1 MACKRVEGSPLL
13 PYNDN
18 VNDNIRNNDNSSKN
32 VIFPSGLQKGQGFPF
47 FTFSGDCSQLPWLL
61 WVLFRQGAIT
71 LWNFK
76 VFSKLWK
83 YAEFT
88 LSEYCSKYLGIPR
101 KRTAWEY
108 LQVRLSM
115 FRTPWR
121 FISSASNISNQPGT
135 SNKFLCPHT
144 FFKYQCWS
152 MPLIKYKRRSIQ
164 TGTLS
169 IIMGIS
175 LIKYNKKLIQPLTR
189 YFISSYWVY
198 HWSNINENH
207 SNHQVLYLPH
217 QQW

>member
-1 MACKRVEGSPLL
+1 MARKRVRGSPFL
-13 PYNDN
+13 PSLEI
-18 VNDNIRNNDNSSKN
+18 VRS
-32 VIFPSGLQKGQGFPF
+32 FPGSCGPCSGKH
-47 FTFSGDCSQLPWLL
+47 T
-61 WVLFRQGAIT
+61 IT

-76 VFSKLWK
+76 VFLKLWK
-83 YAEFT
+83 YAKFT

-135 SNKFLCPHT
+135 PNKFLCPHT

-164 TGTLS
+164 PGTLS
-169 IIMGIS
+169 
-175 LIKYNKKLIQPLTR
+175 NRWWDNLTPR
-189 YFISSYWVY
+189 TIWHLGQFDTDHARRTIW
-198 HWSNINENH
+198 H
-207 SNHQVLYLPH
+207 LGLFDT
-217 QQW
+217 